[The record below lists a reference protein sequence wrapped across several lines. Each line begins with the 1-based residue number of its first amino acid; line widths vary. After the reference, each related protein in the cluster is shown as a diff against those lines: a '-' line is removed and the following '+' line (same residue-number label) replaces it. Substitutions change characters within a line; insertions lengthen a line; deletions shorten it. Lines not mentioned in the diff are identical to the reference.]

1 MFEDTHD
8 IIRSRK
14 SKDKQTIYIYILLN
28 VGCRA
33 FFYVRR
39 FRGIDI
45 CRNKLLEI
53 CEMVI

>member
-33 FFYVRR
+33 FFYVRK